1 MNRDQ
6 LKGIWH
12 QVKGEA
18 KVQWSKLTDDDIA
31 RIDGEQEKL
40 VGAIQ
45 QRYGYG
51 KERAAEEVDNFL
63 NRSSRVH

>member
-40 VGAIQ
+40 VGVIQ

>member
-18 KVQWSKLTDDDIA
+18 KVQWSKLTDDDIT

-51 KERAAEEVDNFL
+51 KERASEEVDNFL